1 MILRLILAFLAAVVV
16 TEVAAAA
23 ASTQFVLGELGALG
37 IDVPLGER
45 LVTTGRDIV
54 GMAPAYL
61 PIIALSLVIAFPV
74 AAAVVRWLLPGRERI
89 GYPLAGFVAMLTA
102 LAVMIQ
108 LMDIVPIAG
117 ARSIAGMFFQGL
129 AGALGG
135 WVFLRILERARAP
148 SSA

>member
-1 MILRLILAFLAAVVV
+1 VVV

-37 IDVPLGER
+37 IDVSPGER
-45 LVTTGRDIV
+45 LVTTGQDII

-61 PIIALSLVIAFPV
+61 PIIALGLGIAFPV
-74 AAAVVRWLLPGRERI
+74 AAAVVRWLLPGWDRI

-102 LAVMIQ
+102 LLVMIEM
-108 LMDIVPIAG
+108 MDIVPIAG
-117 ARSIAGMFFQGL
+117 ARSIAGMAFQGL

-135 WVFLRILERARAP
+135 WVFIRILERGRRPDPA
-148 SSA
+148 